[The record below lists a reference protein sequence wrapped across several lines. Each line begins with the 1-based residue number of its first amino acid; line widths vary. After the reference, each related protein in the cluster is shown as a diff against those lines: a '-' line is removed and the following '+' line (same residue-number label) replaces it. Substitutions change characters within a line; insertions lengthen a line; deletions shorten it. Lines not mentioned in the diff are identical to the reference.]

1 MCSRIAADCRSRQ
14 AAFGPLRPGVKSPG
28 HDVGSSRSGRE
39 HRGGESA
46 PEAGSSA
53 AKPRHRWRVPTKNR
67 HAKAR
72 LFGSTCRWKAFWI
85 VEAAPFDEG
94 VGKAVLGA
102 SRRVGSS
109 RSGSARGATESV
121 RGSSPAWRAA
131 DNAAARWLPP
141 SCGSPR
147 LHPIARATGRSESG
161 RTNRSWRPRRQARST
176 WGRVALL
183 PSGRGSGL
191 APQSSKGFGPEDGGG
206 RRGASHALG
215 NQAIHGCSCRESV
228 AEVGEEHL
236 PRVTKGSRE
245 ANRGGAR

>member
-1 MCSRIAADCRSRQ
+1 
-14 AAFGPLRPGVKSPG
+14 V
-28 HDVGSSRSGRE
+28 
-39 HRGGESA
+39 
-46 PEAGSSA
+46 AGS
-53 AKPRHRWRVPTKNR
+53 HQNR

-94 VGKAVLGA
+94 AGKAVLGA
-102 SRRVGSS
+102 SRRSGTT

-121 RGSSPAWRAA
+121 RGSSPAWHAV

-147 LHPIARATGRSESG
+147 LRPIAHATGRSESG

-191 APQSSKGFGPEDGGG
+191 APQSPKGLGPKGLGPEDGSG
-206 RRGASHALG
+206 RRGESHALG

-236 PRVTKGSRE
+236 PHAIEGSRE
-245 ANRGGAR
+245 ANREGAR